1 MMPFPLA
8 AWLSLLV
15 TLLQPHWACGAATG
29 TAVFKAEAGLHA
41 GSHSSVQLRAHS
53 KAKGKDAPEDLAP
66 LQFLVMSSPK
76 EQKIVYVEIKNLKAY
91 SPHYDWPVKPP
102 RVSPLIDAGL
112 TTPMGLAID
121 RTHGYIYVAD
131 LDASSIFRYKFFVS
145 DGAFG
150 EKKMVSDGVQLTVVT
165 GKEPRWVACDIH
177 GNLFF
182 TDQTSNSVF
191 KLDYATIQEL
201 ASEKFS
207 ASDLQTVQEAEEEEL
222 AQAEAAEKLAK
233 SGNNM
238 PQTPPPPPKPII
250 HVLYQKS
257 ENPNVFKPSGIATN
271 GVNLFWAN
279 EKGGDKAGSV
289 VEGEVHPIAPPT
301 GGGDDGSGEDS
312 EGAPL
317 FTTKQVSGNSAA
329 AFGVALTPSFIIYG
343 DETQNV
349 YGVKYSGGAVTTF
362 TNKIQAPRGI
372 AFDGDATAYVAD
384 QGSQAVYSF
393 PCGILAGVGISRIV
407 GFHDVF
413 GLAILNENDPA
424 WHLSPKSAAHS
435 GRLLGIFVAYVIT
448 SLFA

>member
-1 MMPFPLA
+1 
-8 AWLSLLV
+8 
-15 TLLQPHWACGAATG
+15 
-29 TAVFKAEAGLHA
+29 
-41 GSHSSVQLRAHS
+41 
-53 KAKGKDAPEDLAP
+53 
-66 LQFLVMSSPK
+66 MSSPK
-76 EQKIVYVEIKNLKAY
+76 EQKIVYIEIKNLKAY

-112 TTPMGLAID
+112 TTPMGIAID

-131 LDASSIFRYKFFVS
+131 LDASSIFRYKFFVA
-145 DGAFG
+145 DGQFG
-150 EKKMVSDGVQLTVVT
+150 EKRLVSDGVQLTVVNNR
-165 GKEPRWVACDIH
+165 EARWCSCDIH
-177 GNLFF
+177 GNLYF
-182 TDQTSNSVF
+182 TDQSSNSVF
-191 KLDYATIQEL
+191 KLDYATIEEL
-201 ASEKFS
+201 ASEKFG
-207 ASDLQTVQEAEEEEL
+207 ASDLQTVAEAEEEEL

-250 HVLYQKS
+250 HILYEKT
-257 ENPNVFKPSGIATN
+257 ENPNVMKPSGVATN

-279 EKGGDKAGSV
+279 EKGGDSAGSV
-289 VEGEVHPIAPPT
+289 VEGEVHPIAPPVS
-301 GGGDDGSGEDS
+301 GGEDS

-317 FTTKQVSGNSAA
+317 FTTRQLAGNSQA

-349 YGVKYSGGAVTTF
+349 YGVKYSGGQVTTF
-362 TNKIQAPRGI
+362 TNKIQAPRGL

-393 PCGILAGVGISRIV
+393 PCGILAPVGISRIV

-424 WHLSPKSAAHS
+424 WHLSPKSAANS
-435 GRLLGIFVAYVIT
+435 LRLLSTFIACVII